1 MKQFNRMDPEI
12 TVDQHLES
20 REKKQS
26 IEELTQETRRLAD
39 KLSSTH
45 IQGSN

>member
-1 MKQFNRMDPEI
+1 MNQIKRLDPII
-12 TVDQHLES
+12 TVDHYLES
-20 REKKQS
+20 SKKNQS

-45 IQGSN
+45 IQSSN